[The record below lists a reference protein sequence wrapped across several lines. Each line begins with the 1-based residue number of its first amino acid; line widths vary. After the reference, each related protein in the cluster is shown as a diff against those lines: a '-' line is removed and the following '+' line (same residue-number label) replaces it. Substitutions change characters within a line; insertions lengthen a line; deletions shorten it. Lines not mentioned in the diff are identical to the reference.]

1 MKQHSDGLQCK
12 YKRVVLKLSGEAF
25 AGPRGFGLDLNV
37 VDSIARQIRDVAAMG
52 VQMSIVVGGGNF
64 WRGAKGEREGMDRAT
79 SDYIGMLA
87 TVING
92 MALQE
97 RLEKLGLETRLMT
110 AIDMREVAEPYIRRK
125 AIHHLNNG
133 RIVIL
138 GQVLAT
144 PTSQLIQLQ
153 HLGPQKSALKPF
165 SWVSRALMVS
175 TIQIRTRIQT
185 RKNTNSWITLK
196 LYTSGSGSWMPQL
209 RPYAW
214 ITVSLLLCLTWMYMV
229 T

>member
-97 RLEKLGLETRLMT
+97 RLEKLGL
-110 AIDMREVAEPYIRRK
+110 
-125 AIHHLNNG
+125 
-133 RIVIL
+133 
-138 GQVLAT
+138 
-144 PTSQLIQLQ
+144 
-153 HLGPQKSALKPF
+153 KPG
-165 SWVSRALMVS
+165 L
-175 TIQIRTRIQT
+175 
-185 RKNTNSWITLK
+185 
-196 LYTSGSGSWMPQL
+196 
-209 RPYAW
+209 
-214 ITVSLLLCLTWMYMV
+214 
-229 T
+229 

>member
-1 MKQHSDGLQCK
+1 MKEQTSHPQVRF
-12 YKRVVLKLSGEAF
+12 KRVVLKLSGEAF
-25 AGPRGFGLDLNV
+25 AGAKGFGLDLNV

-79 SDYIGMLA
+79 SDYMGMLA

-110 AIDMREVAEPYIRRK
+110 AFDMREVAEPYIRRR

-133 RIVIL
+133 RIVIF
-138 GQVLAT
+138 GA
-144 PTSQLIQLQ
+144 
-153 HLGPQKSALKPF
+153 
-165 SWVSRALMVS
+165 
-175 TIQIRTRIQT
+175 
-185 RKNTNSWITLK
+185 
-196 LYTSGSGSWMPQL
+196 GSGNPYFSTDTTAALRAAEIGAEAILMGKQGTDGVYDSDPNKNPNARKYDQLDYLEVINKRLRLWMPPL
-209 RPYAW
+209 PRYAW
-214 ITVSLLLCLTWMYMV
+214 ITVSL
-229 T
+229 